1 VAIEFRRD
9 IVPCEIFICTVEVL
23 KSFKESYE
31 YTTMNEFI
39 IGMLTSE
46 VYEEKINAYIVE
58 GKEKAFRTSKAKDL
72 YQGYMAY
79 ISNYMMPYSLHSVE

>member
-1 VAIEFRRD
+1 MEINTEKINMKKVNVEFRRD
-9 IVPCEIFICTVEVL
+9 MVPCEIFICTVEVL

-46 VYEEKINAYIVE
+46 VYE
-58 GKEKAFRTSKAKDL
+58 
-72 YQGYMAY
+72 
-79 ISNYMMPYSLHSVE
+79 